1 MSAKRLEFY
10 LDMSE
15 VQRNLALLNNKVL
28 PAKIRAGLTAAGNR
42 LMIDTVIGLPST
54 PIKRP
59 GYFSITAS
67 GKYGNTLTASET
79 RKAGELRAS
88 GALFV
93 DGVKMR
99 DTRHYG
105 EFATGKYQ
113 PVVYGGTP
121 IPKLTHEACVVFN
134 ASYAAIQHEHFPT
147 KTEPTA
153 GMHFMSEKIYGNANT
168 YITLIVE
175 AIRL

>member
-1 MSAKRLEFY
+1 MLHSKEMY

-15 VQRNLALLNNKVL
+15 VQRRMDMLNHAVM
-28 PAKIRAGLTAAGNR
+28 PARIRAGLAAAGNR
-42 LMIDTVIGLPST
+42 LMVDSVMETPTV

-59 GYFSITAS
+59 GYGGVWSSTGWTI
-67 GKYGNTLTASET
+67 SE

-93 DGVKMR
+93 DGKKMR
-99 DTRHYG
+99 TTTHYG
-105 EFATGKYQ
+105 EMATGKYQ
-113 PVVYGGTP
+113 PNSYGGTP
-121 IPKLTHEACVVFN
+121 ILPGSHEACVVFN
-134 ASYAAIQHEHFPT
+134 APYATKQHESFPS

-153 GMHFMSEKIYGNANT
+153 GMYFMSTKLYGNAVE
-168 YITLIVE
+168 YVAIIVK